1 MFNQL
6 YILLG
11 LYPEYE
17 PKHQDKTHDFCQS
30 VESLTLSLMIL
41 IDPTPS
47 GKSLKGAFNVKNIS
61 CKSLVFIVWQ

>member
-17 PKHQDKTHDFCQS
+17 PKHQDKTHFWQS

-41 IDPTPS
+41 IDPTLS